1 MNDIFEE
8 RNSTPKV
15 STESPTPAK
24 EFKEPL
30 QREQWTV
37 LTALDSIVRCSHNC
51 ALSAEFW
58 AHVKQPLEYIQ
69 DLYKLSPFQ
78 VVAIGI
84 IAERGTISIHDIAHF
99 LHCTNLEIMCHY
111 DEVKDL
117 ANKRFLKITRSI
129 QRESRFYLE
138 KELLKAIRENKSYKA
153 TSFNELN
160 LDGIINFILYYK
172 SDVEAYNIDNIE
184 MLDNLTPMYADN
196 QDIPLCKF
204 LLSVKSRDTL
214 AAAMLTIMVGNY
226 VEFADTVNEG
236 ISIDYFCDHI
246 ECNAFPHFFQNEIV
260 LGTHFLI
267 KEGYIEL
274 ACDDGLSDN
283 ESLVLSRKFKDEFL
297 KGATLKRK
305 TDRNLTQLTSS
316 LKKHTDIH
324 EKNMYYNP
332 SDEQQISRLTDLLS
346 QEHFPGIQQ
355 RLAERGM
362 RTGFACLFHGAPGTG
377 KTETVMQI
385 ARQTGRDIMC
395 VDIASMRD
403 KFVGESEKNIKAVFS
418 NYRLLCEKCDV
429 TPILFF
435 NEADALINK
444 RVENVQH
451 SVDKMDN
458 AMQNIILQEIENLEG
473 ILIATTNLTKNLD
486 RAFER
491 RFIYKVEFTKPDIP
505 VKMKLWNSMMGDAIT
520 EEQARILSNKFD
532 FSGGQI
538 ENIARK
544 NIVDYILSGT
554 VPSFDDIL
562 TNCSTEILTQA
573 NNTSPIGFIR

>member
-37 LTALDSIVRCSHNC
+37 LTALNSIVRSAHNC
-51 ALSAEFW
+51 ALSDEFW

-78 VVAIGI
+78 VIAIGI
-84 IAERGTISIHDIAHF
+84 IAEKGSATLADLARFIR
-99 LHCTNLEIMCHY
+99 CTHLEIMCY
-111 DEVKDL
+111 IEEINDL
-117 ANKRFLKITRSI
+117 ANKRFVQKEHSSV
-129 QRESRFYLE
+129 REIRYVLE
-138 KELLKAIRENKSYKA
+138 KDFLKAIRDNSSYKA
-153 TSFNELN
+153 KSFSKLN
-160 LDGIINFILYYK
+160 VDGVINHILYYK
-172 SDVEAYNIDNIE
+172 TEVEKFSIDLTE
-184 MLDNLTPMYADN
+184 MLENLDPIYSDNTEL
-196 QDIPLCKF
+196 PLCNF
-204 LLSVKSRDTL
+204 LLSVKTRDPL
-214 AAAMLTIMVGNY
+214 AASMLTIMVGNHIQLAGTGNES
-226 VEFADTVNEG
+226 VSIERICMHSDDEFT
-236 ISIDYFCDHI
+236 
-246 ECNAFPHFFQNEIV
+246 PHFFQNEIV
-260 LGTHFLI
+260 LGTHFLL
-267 KEGYIEL
+267 KEGHIEPT
-274 ACDDGLSDN
+274 CDDGLNDA
-283 ESLVLSRKFKDEFL
+283 ESFVLTRKFKDEFL
-297 KGATLKRK
+297 KDATLKHRV
-305 TDRNLTQLTSS
+305 DRNLTQLTSS

-491 RFIYKVEFTKPDIP
+491 RFIYKVEFTKPDVP

-554 VPSFDDIL
+554 SPSFDDIL